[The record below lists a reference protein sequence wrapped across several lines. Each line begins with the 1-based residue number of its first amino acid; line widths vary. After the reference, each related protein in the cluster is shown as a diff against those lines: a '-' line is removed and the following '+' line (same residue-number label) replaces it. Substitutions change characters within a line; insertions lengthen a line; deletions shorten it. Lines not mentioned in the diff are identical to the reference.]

1 MSNAAHQSVL
11 FDYLVCLGDDH
22 LILGHRLSQWCGHA
36 PMLEEDLA
44 LSNISLD
51 MFGQARNLYTY
62 AGEIEGKG
70 RDEDALAFLR
80 KEHEYHNLML
90 VERPNGD
97 FAQTILRQ
105 LFYSQFALLLWEKL
119 STSTDERLAAIAQ
132 KAHKEAS
139 YHVRHAAEWVI
150 RLGDG
155 TDESARRMANALK
168 TLAPNIEEMFA
179 NGEENTALTD
189 AGIIPTPDS
198 LRTAWRKRIS
208 DVFDEAQMDMAQLDV
223 HPIKGARQGRHSEA
237 MGHILAE
244 LQYMQRT
251 YPNCQW

>member
-1 MSNAAHQSVL
+1 MAVGSHQSAL

-22 LILGHRLSQWCGHA
+22 LILGHRLSEWCGHG

-51 MFGQARNLYTY
+51 MFGQARSLFTY

-80 KEHEYHNLML
+80 KEHEYRNLML

-105 LFYSQFALLLWEKL
+105 LFYSLFAKLLWEAL
-119 STSTDERLAAIAQ
+119 SISSDKRLAAIAQ
-132 KAHKEAS
+132 KAVKESS
-139 YHVRHAAEWVI
+139 YHVRHSAEWVI

-155 TDESARRMANALK
+155 TSLSADRLENAVT
-168 TLAPNIEEMFA
+168 TLAPNIEEMFT
-179 NGEENTALTD
+179 NNDND
-189 AGIIPTPDS
+189 AGLVESGIIPTHEN
-198 LRTAWRKRIS
+198 LRDPWRSGIS
-208 DVFDEAQMDMAQLDV
+208 EIFERALLDIKKLDV
-223 HPIKGARQGRHSEA
+223 HPIQGARQGRHSEA

-251 YPNCQW
+251 YPGCEW